1 MEERQGEELEKEE
14 NGKNGEKQNKTE
26 AHDAHEEHKKK
37 HNKKKEEAAE
47 DLHKALEAKDA
58 VIKDLQD
65 KLLYFQAEFENFKKL
80 KAKEK
85 QDVLKYGNETLL
97 QELIPVVDN
106 MERALEHAAHA
117 DDVKAISEGVQITLN
132 QFLKVLEKAGVERIE
147 AVGQKFD
154 PNVHEALYQE
164 DRDDM
169 EPDTV
174 VSEVQKGYVLNG
186 RVVRPSRVSVS
197 KKPEVQ

>member
-1 MEERQGEELEKEE
+1 MEEKQKEGLEKEE
-14 NGKNGEKQNKTE
+14 NGKNGEKQSKNE
-26 AHDAHEEHKKK
+26 AHEEHKKK
-37 HNKKKEEAAE
+37 HNKKNEAAE
-47 DLHKALEAKDA
+47 ELEKELEAKDA

-65 KLLYFQAEFENFKKL
+65 KMLYFQAEFENFKKL

-85 QDVLKYGNETLL
+85 QEVLKFGNETLL
-97 QELIPVVDN
+97 KELIPVLDN
-106 MERALEHAAHA
+106 MERALEHSAHA
-117 DDVKAISEGVQITLN
+117 DDVKAIEEGVKIILN

-154 PNVHEALYQE
+154 PNIHEALYQE
-164 DRDDM
+164 ERDDM

-174 VSEVQKGYVLNG
+174 VSEVEKGYLLNG

-197 KKPEVQ
+197 KKPDVQ